1 MVSHYYRHL
10 ISPPSPVSTITEADC
25 IWATKEKKAKFH
37 GRKQQKKILKK
48 FMKIFLSLSLQT
60 IKVSFTKVGLLI
72 GVEDTVY
79 VTLLFPLFSYSQ
91 L

>member
-1 MVSHYYRHL
+1 M
-10 ISPPSPVSTITEADC
+10 
-25 IWATKEKKAKFH
+25 
-37 GRKQQKKILKK
+37 
-48 FMKIFLSLSLQT
+48 FLSLSLQT